1 MSQKK
6 QKKGGTYDGTRESEV
21 RITPAALSTLG
32 EVFGGAFS
40 ADPKARK
47 KAAKAVEAPVRITP
61 REEPVLS
68 PAPTTTRQGPRV
80 LSYEEAM
87 AEAVSQIDKGQV
99 FDGKYLGISGF
110 DTQGIVIYDPSEA
123 DSKGAEIIPFEE
135 LGPVM
140 SAEEILFSEA
150 MAGSVKRLTVDHRLR
165 SLRQHDWV
173 GAQWHDEYQL
183 DHMSNNALFEPSLT
197 GDQRVLLKRSRR
209 VRVRELSVRLQTLSD
224 AMSAVQWF
232 IRTCVRDGDTFA
244 RIITGKGRQSSEGPV
259 LKPAVIKW
267 CDGDGKPWIR
277 GWAPETDVAGQF
289 GSIVVELRKPRD

>member
-6 QKKGGTYDGTRESEV
+6 QKKESAYNGARESDAREASN
-21 RITPAALSTLG
+21 TLSTLG
-32 EVFGGAFS
+32 DVFGGAFS

-47 KAAKAVEAPVRITP
+47 KAARRAPATVRVTQ
-61 REEPVLS
+61 REEPALGLAPL
-68 PAPTTTRQGPRV
+68 PAAKGPRV

-87 AEAVSQIDKGQV
+87 AEAVAQIDKGQV

-110 DTQGIVIYDPSEA
+110 DTQGIIIYDPSEA
-123 DSKGAEIIPFEE
+123 EQKGAEIIPFEE

-232 IRTCVRDGDTFA
+232 IRTCAREGDTFA
-244 RIITGKGRQSSEGPV
+244 RIITGKGKLSSEGPV
-259 LKPAVIKW
+259 LKPAVVKW
-267 CDGDGKPWIR
+267 CDGDGKPWIK

>member
-6 QKKGGTYDGTRESEV
+6 QKKGGAYDGTRETEA
-21 RITPAALSTLG
+21 RAASASLSTLG
-32 EVFGGAFS
+32 DVFGGAFS
-40 ADPKARK
+40 ADPRARK
-47 KAAKAVEAPVRITP
+47 KAAKAIEAPVRITQ
-61 REEPVLS
+61 REEPALIAASTPV
-68 PAPTTTRQGPRV
+68 AKGPRV

-87 AEAVSQIDKGQV
+87 AEAVAQIDKGQV
-99 FDGKYLGISGF
+99 FDGKYLGLSGF
-110 DTQGIVIYDPSEA
+110 DTQGIVIYDPSEE
-123 DSKGAEIIPFEE
+123 DSQGAEIIPFEE

-150 MAGSVKRLTVDHRLR
+150 MAGSVKRLAVDHRLR

-197 GDQRVLLKRSRR
+197 GDQRVLLKRSRKA
-209 VRVRELSVRLQTLSD
+209 RVRELSVRLQTLGD

-244 RIITGKGRQSSEGPV
+244 RIITGKGKQSSEGPV

-267 CDGDGKPWIR
+267 CNGDGKPWIK

>member
-6 QKKGGTYDGTRESEV
+6 QKGATYDGTRESEA
-21 RITPAALSTLG
+21 RAASAALSTLG
-32 EVFGGAFS
+32 DVFGGAFS

-47 KAAKAVEAPVRITP
+47 KTARATPAPVRVTQ
-61 REEPVLS
+61 RDEPALGTAPS
-68 PAPTTTRQGPRV
+68 PLAKGPRV

-87 AEAVSQIDKGQV
+87 AEAVAQIDKGQV

-123 DSKGAEIIPFEE
+123 DNKGAEIIPFEE

-150 MAGSVKRLTVDHRLR
+150 MSGSVQRLAVDHRLR

-209 VRVRELSVRLQTLSD
+209 ARVRELSVRLQTLSD

-244 RIITGKGRQSSEGPV
+244 RIITGKGKQSSEGPV

-267 CDGDGKPWIR
+267 CDGDGKPWIK